1 MNDSWENDSG
11 GMNFKR
17 QLDFIKQKH
26 QKRRNDQFF
35 NNERNNFKK
44 QLMQDLNRLPMNKSS
59 DDDMNIPALEEEK
72 KEEQKEV
79 EVIQPR

>member
-1 MNDSWENDSG
+1 MKRMNDSWENDSG

-59 DDDMNIPALEEEK
+59 DEEVDMQIPALEEEK
-72 KEEQKEV
+72 KEE
-79 EVIQPR
+79 